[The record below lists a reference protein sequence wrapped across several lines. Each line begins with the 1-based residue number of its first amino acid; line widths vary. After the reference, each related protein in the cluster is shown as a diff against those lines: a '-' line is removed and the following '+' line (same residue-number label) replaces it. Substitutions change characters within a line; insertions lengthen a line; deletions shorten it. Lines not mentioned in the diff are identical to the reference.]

1 MSGMK
6 RRIFIVLLV
15 SAAVAWP
22 LAARGQ
28 QPVIP
33 VIGYF
38 SGGSPDAEAPLRAPF
53 LKALAESGFHE
64 ADQALRLGHV
74 YLIRVFAGRLD
85 DRRPAVDL
93 ACERTLRGF
102 WRRLVR
108 GHRLG
113 ADFAEALHQIGIF

>member
-1 MSGMK
+1 MPRDDTPPLRPGRLRGANLPPQRGETPMSGMK

-64 ADQALRLGHV
+64 ADQGAAPGT
-74 YLIRVFAGRLD
+74 RVANPRI
-85 DRRPAVDL
+85 RRPP
-93 ACERTLRGF
+93 
-102 WRRLVR
+102 
-108 GHRLG
+108 
-113 ADFAEALHQIGIF
+113 